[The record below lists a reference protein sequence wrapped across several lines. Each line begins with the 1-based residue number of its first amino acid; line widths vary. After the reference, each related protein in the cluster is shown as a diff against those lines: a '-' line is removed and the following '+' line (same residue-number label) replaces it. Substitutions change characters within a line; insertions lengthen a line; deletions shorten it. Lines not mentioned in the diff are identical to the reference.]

1 MKISRTV
8 VGVDTAK
15 RVFQLYWVDMETGE
29 IVDLRL
35 TRTKFLE
42 HFANRA
48 PCLVALEACGG
59 SQHWGR
65 RLRELGHEVRLLP
78 AKMVRPFVGGNK
90 NDAHDA
96 RAIWTAVQQPGIKTV
111 AIKTEEQQA
120 ILALHR
126 MRQQLVKFRTAQINC
141 LRGLL
146 TEYGEVMPKGR
157 AGMRRGMAEALARVS
172 ERLPAMV
179 VEALREQWA
188 RVSRLDEEIGEIERR
203 LKLWHRDNVASRR
216 IAAIPGVGVLTATA
230 AVAMMGDPA
239 AFRSGRE
246 FAAWLGLVPRHS
258 GTGGRV
264 RMLGI
269 SKRGDTYLRTLLVD
283 RRADLMLIGALTCWY
298 RVTMRGQHSTPVNRQ
313 APELVVGQEAL
324 PPFPAIAPDAPA
336 GVGALGTK
344 AHRFRLPHDDGEHR
358 HGAIG
363 RDRGSAE
370 RGEPVADLPTVDVCD
385 RASREARQD
394 LVAQVAPVHLERSH
408 LPDPLVAF
416 EHGLG
421 DGHEEGIA
429 GVTRRILS
437 LPDRCQHRAGAAP
450 RLTDAH
456 GVGIPDDLPDAL
468 AAMLAVH
475 EEALAARGQDADA
488 EAGELAVAGVVCGLA
503 GLERPDAGVGEGGS
517 GHSSSPGC
525 GCSRGTEGC
534 GIRSPA
540 TRMRRKNDPVSGG

>member
-1 MKISRTV
+1 M
-8 VGVDTAK
+8 
-15 RVFQLYWVDMETGE
+15 
-29 IVDLRL
+29 DLRL

-157 AGMRRGMAEALARVS
+157 AGLRRGMAEALARVS

-188 RVSRLDEEIGEIERR
+188 RVSRLDEEIGGRR

-216 IAAIPGVGVLTATA
+216 SHPRRRGADGDRRGGPIPRGPGTGAAP
-230 AVAMMGDPA
+230 
-239 AFRSGRE
+239 
-246 FAAWLGLVPRHS
+246 PR

-264 RMLGI
+264 RMLGV
-269 SKRGDTYLRTLLVD
+269 GTPTL
-283 RRADLMLIGALTCWY
+283 RADGARSYSPRANRRRNGPHAWATAGERGRSHWPTRPHARSGPCWPRPNLPAESASPVREDWHGDHLPPGGGVTPRGCARY
-298 RVTMRGQHSTPVNRQ
+298 RWRTGQTAIRQ
-313 APELVVGQEAL
+313 A
-324 PPFPAIAPDAPA
+324 
-336 GVGALGTK
+336 
-344 AHRFRLPHDDGEHR
+344 
-358 HGAIG
+358 
-363 RDRGSAE
+363 
-370 RGEPVADLPTVDVCD
+370 
-385 RASREARQD
+385 
-394 LVAQVAPVHLERSH
+394 
-408 LPDPLVAF
+408 
-416 EHGLG
+416 
-421 DGHEEGIA
+421 
-429 GVTRRILS
+429 
-437 LPDRCQHRAGAAP
+437 
-450 RLTDAH
+450 
-456 GVGIPDDLPDAL
+456 
-468 AAMLAVH
+468 
-475 EEALAARGQDADA
+475 
-488 EAGELAVAGVVCGLA
+488 
-503 GLERPDAGVGEGGS
+503 
-517 GHSSSPGC
+517 
-525 GCSRGTEGC
+525 
-534 GIRSPA
+534 
-540 TRMRRKNDPVSGG
+540 